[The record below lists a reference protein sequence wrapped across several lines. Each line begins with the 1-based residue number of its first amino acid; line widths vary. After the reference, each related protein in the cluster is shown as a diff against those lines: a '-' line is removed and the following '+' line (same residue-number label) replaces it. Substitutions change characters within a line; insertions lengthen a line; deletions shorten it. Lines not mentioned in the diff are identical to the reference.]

1 MSTSI
6 NRRKW
11 LRSTALLTAGL
22 VATPSLRSLSARSQ
36 EEGLY
41 QVRVW
46 EHAMASPPGIDQ
58 LKARLLANENPYGP
72 SDKVRLAI
80 MESCAMGN
88 RYGHGDAA
96 RLIDM
101 IAEKEGVPKEYILL
115 GPGSTDLLEKTA
127 IVQFRKGGNI
137 VSGDPAYMS
146 LIKTALAF
154 DAEWKRVP
162 LLRDYAHDLDAM
174 AGAVDGDTRL
184 VYICNPN
191 NPTGTITPAGKLR
204 AFCAAAS
211 EQAPVFVDEAYLEFL
226 NDPEASS
233 MIDLV
238 RAGKDVIISRTFSKI
253 HGMAGLRIGYIVA
266 LPERIEKISSMVRG
280 TMGLCVTSLR
290 GAIAS
295 MEDTVFQ
302 ANSQKWTAEAR
313 EYVYGELEK
322 MGFDYIPSHTSFI
335 LFPID
340 MPGKDFLE
348 KMYAEGVGV
357 RAFEI
362 DDKPY
367 CRVSMGTKEEL
378 ALFASSLK
386 KVLA

>member
-1 MSTSI
+1 MSTSL
-6 NRRKW
+6 NRRNW

-22 VATPSLRSLSARSQ
+22 VAAPSLRPLQARS
-36 EEGLY
+36 ERALR

-46 EHAMASPPGIDQ
+46 EHTLAAPPNVEE
-58 LKARLLANENPYGP
+58 LRARLLANENPYGP

-80 MESCAMGN
+80 MESCSLGN

-101 IAEKEGVPKEYILL
+101 IAEKEGVPKEYIIL

-127 IVQFRKGGNI
+127 IVQFRRGGNI

-154 DAEWKRVP
+154 DAGWKGVP
-162 LLRDYAHDLDAM
+162 LLADYAHDLDGM
-174 AGAVDGDTRL
+174 AAAIDGETKL

-191 NPTGTITPAGKLR
+191 NPTGTITPADRLR

-211 EQAPVFVDEAYLEFL
+211 ERAPVFVDEAYLEFL
-226 NDPEASS
+226 DDPEASS

-238 RAGKDVIISRTFSKI
+238 RAGKDLIISRTFSKI
-253 HGMAGLRIGYIVA
+253 HAMAGLRIGYIVA

-280 TMGLCVTSLR
+280 TMGLCITSLR

-295 MEDTVFQ
+295 MEDTAFQ
-302 ANSQKWTAEAR
+302 MNSKKWTAEAR
-313 EYVYGELEK
+313 AYVYAELEK

-340 MPGKDFLE
+340 MPGEEFLK
-348 KMYAEGVGV
+348 KMYGEGVGV

-367 CRVSMGTKEEL
+367 CRVSMGTREEL
-378 ALFASSLK
+378 ALFAASLK

>member
-1 MSTSI
+1 MSTSL
-6 NRRKW
+6 NRRNW

-22 VATPSLRSLSARSQ
+22 VAAPSLRPLQARS
-36 EEGLY
+36 ERALR

-46 EHAMASPPGIDQ
+46 EHTLAAPPNVEE
-58 LKARLLANENPYGP
+58 LRARLLANENPYGP

-80 MESCAMGN
+80 MESCSLGN

-101 IAEKEGVPKEYILL
+101 IAEKEGVPKEYIIL

-127 IVQFRKGGNI
+127 IVQFRRGGNI

-154 DAEWKRVP
+154 DAGWKGVP
-162 LLRDYAHDLDAM
+162 LLADYAHDLDGM
-174 AGAVDGDTRL
+174 AAAIDGETKL

-191 NPTGTITPAGKLR
+191 NPTGTITPADRLR

-211 EQAPVFVDEAYLEFL
+211 ERAPVFVDEAYLEFL
-226 NDPEASS
+226 DDPEASS

-253 HGMAGLRIGYIVA
+253 HAMAGLRIGYIVA

-280 TMGLCVTSLR
+280 TMGLCITSLR

-295 MEDTVFQ
+295 MEDTAFQ
-302 ANSQKWTAEAR
+302 MNSKKWTAEAR
-313 EYVYGELEK
+313 AYVYAELEK

-340 MPGKDFLE
+340 MPGEEFLK
-348 KMYAEGVGV
+348 KMYGEGVGV

-367 CRVSMGTKEEL
+367 CRVSMGTREEL
-378 ALFASSLK
+378 ALFAASLK

>member
-1 MSTSI
+1 MSTSL
-6 NRRKW
+6 NRRNW

-22 VATPSLRSLSARSQ
+22 VAAPSLRPLQARSERALQ
-36 EEGLY
+36 R
-41 QVRVW
+41 VRVW
-46 EHAMASPPGIDQ
+46 EHALAAPPNIEQ
-58 LKARLLANENPYGP
+58 LRARLLANENPYGP

-80 MESCAMGN
+80 MESCALGN

-101 IAEKEGVPKEYILL
+101 IAEKEGVPKEYIIL

-127 IVQFRKGGNI
+127 IVQFRQGGNI

-154 DAEWKRVP
+154 DAGWKGVP
-162 LLRDYAHDLDAM
+162 LLADYAHDLDGM
-174 AGAVDGDTRL
+174 AAAIDGETKL

-211 EQAPVFVDEAYLEFL
+211 ERAPVFVDEAYLEFL
-226 NDPEASS
+226 DDAEASS

-295 MEDTVFQ
+295 MEDTAFQ
-302 ANSQKWTAEAR
+302 LNSKKWTAEAR
-313 EYVYGELEK
+313 AYVYAELEK

-340 MPGKDFLE
+340 MPGEEFLK
-348 KMYAEGVGV
+348 KMYGEGVGV
-357 RAFEI
+357 RAFQI
-362 DDKPY
+362 DDKAY
-367 CRVSMGTKEEL
+367 CRVSMGTREEL
-378 ALFASSLK
+378 ALFAASLK